1 MDEVLRDSRVSFIE
15 GSITDADLTT
25 ESAVLGA
32 RVVHLAAE
40 SHVDRSITGARAFYD
55 TNVIGTHNC
64 SKARATVTCSDS
76 STSRRR
82 GLRIDR

>member
-25 ESAVLGA
+25 EVLCSAHA
-32 RVVHLAAE
+32 VVHLAAE
-40 SHVDRSITGARAFYD
+40 SHVDRSITVRERSTTRTSSAR
-55 TNVIGTHNC
+55 TNC